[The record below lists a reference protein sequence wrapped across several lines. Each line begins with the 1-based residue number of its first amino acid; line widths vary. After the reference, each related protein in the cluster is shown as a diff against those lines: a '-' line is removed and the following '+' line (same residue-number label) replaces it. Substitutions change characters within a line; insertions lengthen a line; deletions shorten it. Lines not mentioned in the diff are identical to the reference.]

1 MERSSLVV
9 RLQERRKSGG
19 KDLEER
25 PPPGD
30 ARHVDSE
37 DPRARPAAW
46 LGDLAAHPAD
56 FRRRAAG
63 ESGLAVSRA
72 APARRAGPDRRGV
85 GRVGRQSP
93 GEVLQPH
100 SRRTEAAR
108 RRSGAV
114 GAYHGGRRAC
124 ARRHRVSGGPMTRL
138 VRRLRTLT
146 RRSRVKD
153 DIRRELD
160 FHIEMEADKRQR
172 QGMSADEAR
181 RTALRD
187 FGGMSRVRE
196 EVHDTR
202 GLSMWDAVTQDVRFS
217 LRMLRRWPGYTAA
230 VIFTLALGIG
240 ANTAIFSIVDNVLL
254 EPLPYAEPQDLV
266 RVVQSRVR
274 PVAGET
280 NVSIK
285 ELFDYREGMRS
296 LDGLV
301 EYHFMSFV
309 LLNHGEPDRVDT
321 GVVSSNYFDVFGVR
335 PIHGRG
341 FLDKDDD
348 LGAEAVVLLSHAYW
362 QKKFGGDAGVVGR
375 AVEMNDKPHTIV
387 GVLPPIPQYP
397 RENDVYMPTS
407 ACPFRAQSETLIQ
420 QNRRAFSALQ
430 VFGRL

>member
-1 MERSSLVV
+1 
-9 RLQERRKSGG
+9 
-19 KDLEER
+19 
-25 PPPGD
+25 
-30 ARHVDSE
+30 
-37 DPRARPAAW
+37 
-46 LGDLAAHPAD
+46 
-56 FRRRAAG
+56 
-63 ESGLAVSRA
+63 
-72 APARRAGPDRRGV
+72 
-85 GRVGRQSP
+85 
-93 GEVLQPH
+93 
-100 SRRTEAAR
+100 
-108 RRSGAV
+108 
-114 GAYHGGRRAC
+114 
-124 ARRHRVSGGPMTRL
+124 MTRL

-285 ELFDYREGMRS
+285 
-296 LDGLV
+296 
-301 EYHFMSFV
+301 
-309 LLNHGEPDRVDT
+309 
-321 GVVSSNYFDVFGVR
+321 
-335 PIHGRG
+335 
-341 FLDKDDD
+341 
-348 LGAEAVVLLSHAYW
+348 
-362 QKKFGGDAGVVGR
+362 
-375 AVEMNDKPHTIV
+375 
-387 GVLPPIPQYP
+387 
-397 RENDVYMPTS
+397 
-407 ACPFRAQSETLIQ
+407 
-420 QNRRAFSALQ
+420 
-430 VFGRL
+430 